1 MPIRPVRDIIRHQR
15 LFTVTPEATVRTAAL
30 MMKEYNIGSLMVV
43 EDGRLAGIFTER
55 DALFRVLAAGLAP
68 DRTTVGQVMTADPVA
83 VSPDCPVMNAL
94 HRMHDGGFR
103 HMPVVED
110 GRPVGMVS
118 IRDAI
123 GPELAT
129 LERELHDKEALAEIL
144 A

>member
-1 MPIRPVRDIIRHQR
+1 MHTRPVRDIVRHQR
-15 LFTVTPEATVRTAAL
+15 IFTITPDTTVRTAAV
-30 MMKEYNIGSLMVV
+30 MMKEFGVGSLMVTAG
-43 EDGRLAGIFTER
+43 DRLTGIFTER
-55 DALFRVLAAGLAP
+55 DALFRVLAGGLDP
-68 DRTTVGQVMTADPVA
+68 TRTTVEQVMTPDPLTVT
-83 VSPDCPVMNAL
+83 PDCMVLNAL

-118 IRDAI
+118 IRDAV

-129 LERELHDKEALAEIL
+129 LERELDEKEALAEIL